1 LSEMNKCRHCGI
13 FVPVEKAFCPNCSEP
28 IEPEEAPNR
37 AASFTSDMMA
47 TLRDDPENYREMVAA
62 MKKSSA
68 KAAENASENNSTF
81 DYAPD
86 HVQAPPPVVG
96 YNASEAAHGA
106 TSPPAKNR
114 RNLVLGIGVVSVL
127 ILLFIILLTLRVF

>member
-1 LSEMNKCRHCGI
+1 MSEMNKCRHCGI

-37 AASFTSDMMA
+37 AASFTSEMMT
-47 TLRDDPENYREMVAA
+47 TLRDDPENYREMLADL
-62 MKKSSA
+62 KKPSA
-68 KAAENASENNSTF
+68 TAEENNVTS
-81 DYAPD
+81 APGP
-86 HVQAPPPVVG
+86 VSATPPVVG

-106 TSPPAKNR
+106 TSPPAKTNR

-127 ILLFIILLTLRVF
+127 ILLFVILLTLRVF

>member
-47 TLRDDPENYREMVAA
+47 TLRDDPENYREMLASL
-62 MKKSSA
+62 KKPST
-68 KAAENASENNSTF
+68 ENAAENNSTF
-81 DYAPD
+81 DSAPD
-86 HVQAPPPVVG
+86 HVQASPSSVG
-96 YNASEAAHGA
+96 YNASAVAHGTTA
-106 TSPPAKNR
+106 PPAKNR

-127 ILLFIILLTLRVF
+127 ILLFVILLTLRVF

>member
-1 LSEMNKCRHCGI
+1 LSEMNKCRHCGN

-47 TLRDDPENYREMVAA
+47 TLRDDPENYREMLADL
-62 MKKSSA
+62 KKPSA
-68 KAAENASENNSTF
+68 TAAENNETF
-81 DYAPD
+81 DSTPD
-86 HVQAPPPVVG
+86 PVQATPPVAS
-96 YNASEAAHGA
+96 YNASEVAHDA
-106 TSPPAKNR
+106 TSPPVKKNS

-127 ILLFIILLTLRVF
+127 ILLFVILLALRVF